1 MELKMD
7 RVSPSSR
14 LRGGI
19 LRYCSFR
26 SLLVALC
33 LALLPGAGGAQTAPG
48 QSAPKSEAAAPGTTL
63 QTAYVVVDGR
73 KLFRVIG
80 VSALPAS
87 KRAQNIADRI
97 YRLAADPEFSVD
109 QLVIREAP
117 LGLEIVRGETPVL
130 TIVEG
135 DARLE
140 GVELKVLAAVI
151 GNLIKETV
159 TQFRRERSPGY
170 LAEHALYAA
179 IGTVLLVLLLYFSRR
194 AVRFVVELLEHRYR
208 PKLDRIRAGSFGTV
222 ATAQFWQAAART
234 ERALWWLL
242 VLVALYVYT
251 ERVLSLFPW
260 TRSVGSWL
268 LELILDPL
276 RTIAGSVFNSIP
288 DLAFLVVL
296 FFVVRYLLNLL
307 RLFFLSVGS
316 GAILLPSFE
325 PDWAVPLYK
334 LVRLLVIVAALVM
347 AYPYIPGSQ
356 TDAFKGISVFA
367 GVLFSIGSSSLLANA
382 LSGYALL
389 LRRAFMAGDRVK
401 IGEHVGDVVQ
411 LRQDCTVLRTP
422 KNEEVTIPNSTVMGT
437 HVVNFSKMARE
448 KKLILHST
456 VTIGYDAPWRQV
468 EAMLLEA
475 AERTPGLPRDPKP
488 FVLKTALNDFYVNY
502 EINVYCDDAS
512 RMPQFYSSLHQN
524 ILDAFNEHGVQIM
537 SPHFRAQ
544 PEQAVVVPKEKWF
557 EAPAQRD
564 AVDRPGADKEKK

>member
-1 MELKMD
+1 MAPTL
-7 RVSPSSR
+7 PSSGWR
-14 LRGGI
+14 DRIFRCGFL
-19 LRYCSFR
+19 LWLLAVSFPGLSADLSQAPAPR
-26 SLLVALC
+26 PAEQSRPDPEAGPSLH
-33 LALLPGAGGAQTAPG
+33 
-48 QSAPKSEAAAPGTTL
+48 SA
-63 QTAYVVVDGR
+63 YIVVDGR

-80 VSALPAS
+80 VSTFPAEV
-87 KRAQNIADRI
+87 RAGRIAERI
-97 YRLAADPEFSVD
+97 YQVAADPGFTGD
-109 QLVIREAP
+109 QLGIREARI
-117 LGLEIVRGETPVL
+117 GLDIFVGETKLL
-130 TIVEG
+130 TVVDG

-140 GVELKVLAAVI
+140 GVEPSVLATVIVEAV
-151 GNLIKETV
+151 KEAV
-159 TQFRRERSPGY
+159 TLYRKERSAEY

-179 IGTVLLVLLLYFSRR
+179 IGTVLLALLLYFSRR
-194 AVRFVVELLEHRYR
+194 AVNFVVHWLEQRYR

-234 ERALWWLL
+234 RSALWWLL
-242 VLVALYVYT
+242 VFVAIYVYT

-260 TRSVGSWL
+260 TRRVGAWL
-268 LELILDPL
+268 LDLILDPL
-276 RTIAGSVFNSIP
+276 RTIGEAVLQAIP
-288 DLAFLVVL
+288 NVGFLVVL
-296 FFVVRYLLNLL
+296 FIVVRYLLNLL

-316 GAILLPSFE
+316 GAILLPRFE

-334 LVRLLVIVAALVM
+334 LIKLLVIVAALVM

-356 TDAFKGISVFA
+356 TEAFKGISVFV

-389 LRRAFMAGDRVK
+389 LRRAFVAGDRVRV
-401 IGEHVGDVVQ
+401 GEHTGDVVQ

-422 KNEEVTIPNSTVMGT
+422 KNEEITIPNSVVMGT
-437 HVVNFSKMARE
+437 NVVNYSRMARE

-475 AERTPGLPRDPKP
+475 AARTTGLLHEPKP

-512 RMPQFYSSLHQN
+512 RMPQFYSNLHQN
-524 ILDAFNEHGVQIM
+524 ILDVFNEHGVQIM
-537 SPHFRAQ
+537 SPHFRSQ

-557 EAPAQRD
+557 EPPASRNP
-564 AVDRPGADKEKK
+564 AGEAETEKEKK